1 MDQSRT
7 CRIRRFR
14 PEGGRRDGWTPER
27 QLRFLAALARTRSVT
42 RAAAAAGMSRES
54 AYRLRARRDGA
65 LFAAAWDRAL
75 RRSSLSKGHNIAG
88 TSRRLARAGAGK
100 IRENS
105 PKVTKWKKCKDPCF
119 HTAARQL
126 RDLWEASKKAVTF
139 VTLDGPREP
148 PTSAS

>member
-7 CRIRRFR
+7 YQIHRTS
-14 PEGGRRDGWTPER
+14 PERGRRDGWTPER

-75 RRSSLSKGHNIAG
+75 RRPSPSKEPVLSPSEGHNIAE
-88 TSRRLARAGAGK
+88 TSRRLARADAGK
-100 IRENS
+100 IRGKP
-105 PKVTKWKKCKDPCF
+105 PKVTKWK
-119 HTAARQL
+119 
-126 RDLWEASKKAVTF
+126 
-139 VTLDGPREP
+139 
-148 PTSAS
+148 